1 MVEITNSVHLIN
13 ENKQFN
19 DQLSKYISNCYPNS
33 NDDGLNYHIVSV
45 FGSQSSGKS
54 TLLNRLFGTKFD
66 VMDEIKRQQTTKG
79 IWFSYANHISS
90 SSEGDQHLQKNSNN
104 IFVLDVEGADGR
116 ERADDKDFE
125 RKAALFAISTSEVL
139 IINIWENQIGLYQ
152 GANMELLKTV
162 LEVNLSLFHSN
173 KQKILLLFVIRDFS
187 GGTLMENLIET
198 LSNDM
203 NKIWDSLNKPEGSED
218 FKLSDFFDLDFFS
231 IGHKRFQPEKF
242 ETDIH
247 ELGDKFLDDLF
258 KIDYHRGIPIDAW
271 GLYSEQIWNQ
281 IQENKDLDLPTQQI
295 LVSRFRCDEILNDAF
310 DKFDDDFQKFNFKEI
325 EEDEQLVVK
334 KLNEFRDFALNS
346 YDSNAQRYNQNVYL
360 ERRLT
365 LSNRIDNQL
374 KSIHDSQIDRFKR
387 SIFLSLSNLV
397 AAEKKESKS
406 KKFVE
411 IINQISDNITDEFTK
426 KLKLFEISENFVIDD
441 TLTKFKIELDD
452 QINEIRAKECTN
464 LISRLTRNFHRKLKE
479 FVIDN
484 LNNPKDDT
492 WDLILFEFK
501 SIEKNSLS
509 KFTKD
514 EMTYDFNL
522 GLPLEKNAETLIS
535 LKKFYWLKFYDII
548 HDYMTEDTVSRIIR
562 NVFENSFKFDSNGL
576 PKIWS
581 SIDEIDKSF
590 TEARS
595 ISNGVLPILSYAKLS
610 DNSEIIPDVDIS
622 HPDED
627 DDEDLEPNH
636 LFAHLLTSR
645 QQNKVKDRFKRES
658 DAIYIDAKR
667 SIISN
672 ISSIPYYIY
681 LIILVLGWNEFMMIL
696 RNPFLITLSILFITG
711 TYFAYNTNTLMPIL
725 SVVKVSLNHFKE
737 MAKERLRELLKDEN
751 TKKPE
756 IIEMNELKE

>member
-1 MVEITNSVHLIN
+1 MAESTNSIHLID
-13 ENKQFN
+13 ENKQYN
-19 DQLSKYISNCYPNS
+19 NQLGKYIANCHPNS

-90 SSEGDQHLQKNSNN
+90 SESINENSNN

-125 RKAALFAISTSEVL
+125 RKAALFALSTSEVL

-162 LEVNLSLFHSN
+162 LEVNLTLFHSN

-242 ETDIH
+242 ESDIN

-258 KIDYHRGIPIDAW
+258 KVDYHRGIPIDAW
-271 GLYSEQIWNQ
+271 GIYSEQIWDQ

-295 LVSRFRCDEILNDAF
+295 LVSRFRCDEILNDSF
-310 DKFDDDFQKFNFKEI
+310 DKFNDEFLKFDFKEI
-325 EEDEQLVVK
+325 DEDDDLIIN
-334 KLNEFRDFALNS
+334 KLKELRDAALSS
-346 YDSNAQRYNQNVYL
+346 YDSNAHRYNENVYS
-360 ERRLT
+360 ERRST
-365 LSNRIDNQL
+365 LSVKIDNQL
-374 KSIHDSQIDRFKR
+374 KSIHESQIGKFKR
-387 SIFLSLSNLV
+387 SIFLSLPNLITS
-397 AAEKKESKS
+397 EKKESKS
-406 KKFVE
+406 KDFSE
-411 IINQISDNITDEFTK
+411 IFSGVSNNLIDEFTR
-426 KLKLFEISENFVIDD
+426 KLKLFEISENFSIDD
-441 TLTKFKIELDD
+441 NLGQFKIELNDK
-452 QINEIRAKECTN
+452 IGEIKTKEQSN
-464 LISRLTRNFHRKLKE
+464 LISRLTRNFQRKLKE
-479 FVIDN
+479 FVIDQ
-484 LNNPKDDT
+484 LNTPKDDT
-492 WDLILFEFK
+492 WDLILDEFK

-509 KFTKD
+509 KFTND
-514 EMTYDFNL
+514 EKIYDFKL
-522 GLPLEKNAETLIS
+522 GLSLEANNES
-535 LKKFYWLKFYDII
+535 LNSIKKSYWVKFYDII
-548 HDYMTEDTVSRIIR
+548 HDYLSEDTVSRIIR
-562 NVFENSFKFDSNGL
+562 NVFENTFKFDDKGL

-581 SIDEIDKSF
+581 SVDEIDKSF

-595 ISNGVLPILSYAKLS
+595 ISNKVLPILSCARLV

-622 HPDED
+622 HPDDDDD
-627 DDEDLEPNH
+627 DDEEGDLEPNH
-636 LFAHLLTSR
+636 SFAHLLTSR
-645 QQNKVKDRFKRES
+645 QQNKVRDRFKRES

-696 RNPFLITLSILFITG
+696 RNPLLITLTILLVTG

-725 SVVKVSLNHFKE
+725 SVLKVSLNHSKE
-737 MAKERLRELLKDEN
+737 MAKERLREMLNDDVQK
-751 TKKPE
+751 TE
-756 IIEMNELKE
+756 IIEMDDLKK